1 MGVIK
6 QYNNN
11 TRTSGIRVTEPT
23 PIDDRMLVHNEE
35 SLTDIFTGTVTTE
48 EQAMIAT
55 LYDGLIIQIKE
66 NRREYVW
73 TESAFGLLPTGY
85 TYPAYANGIYGQD
98 YGGKTYN
105 FVIFDKTIKVDYTF
119 QDITADGIFISK
131 NLLPYHIIKNMSG
144 AIVSL
149 KSSTSN
155 FEELEYPDLVKNLSG
170 GLMIILTPKPA
181 ISEVFKITIS

>member
-11 TRTSGIRVTEPT
+11 TRTSGITVTEPT
-23 PIDDRMLVHNEE
+23 PIDDRLLVHDEDA
-35 SLTDIFTGTVTTE
+35 LRDTFTGAVTEE

-55 LYDGLIIQIKE
+55 LYDGLVIQVKE

-73 TESAFGLLPTGY
+73 TESAFGLLATGY

-105 FVIFDKTIKVDYTF
+105 FVIFDKVAKVDYTF

-131 NLLPYHIIKNMSG
+131 DLLPFHVIKNMTS
-144 AIVSL
+144 AVITL
-149 KSSTSN
+149 KSSSSN
-155 FEELEYPDLVKNLSG
+155 FEELEYPDLIKDLSG
-170 GLMIILTPKPA
+170 GLMLILDPKPA
-181 ISEVFKITIS
+181 LSEVFKITIS